1 MKKLVLF
8 LLLVSGCSSIPA
20 DKEET
25 AELDKYTRPLGDKI
39 WYCET
44 RGGSK
49 TCGWVDRREVER
61 TIKSIYGYR

>member
-8 LLLVSGCSSIPA
+8 LLLVSGCSSVPQ
-20 DKEET
+20 EET

-44 RGGSK
+44 RGASK
-49 TCGWVDRREVER
+49 TCGWADRREVER